1 MPDSRKAGDYMPIHL
16 QSLTANSNDSDLLA
30 ALLQGALDHTD
41 AAVVSEDQSYIQ
53 MAQFLMDVLSKQ
65 RIGKLVYTMFRNAN
79 EKSLIVLDL
88 DITLDSESVTEL
100 RFLDKLPASSDA
112 NEYYDVEA
120 TDEGQRLQV
129 ETVNRYLIRQ
139 DIENTTQAV
148 RTSAFPFRLT
158 AYKDLNELNRE
169 LGFPGQSVD
178 EMEVVGLHEHF
189 AAPGSF
195 SQDEAFK
202 GETFSVIVGTVKS
215 VRDVEVR
222 FGKYKI
228 PFVIAQIDSALGLL
242 PTAMGRDVFD
252 LDGLVPGAAVIMYAD
267 IKADFAVEQ

>member
-1 MPDSRKAGDYMPIHL
+1 MPEKEAGDNMPIHI
-16 QSLTANSNDSDLLA
+16 QSLTAKSNDSSLLA
-30 ALLQGALDHTD
+30 ALLQGALEHSD
-41 AAVVSEDQSYIQ
+41 AAVISEDQSYIQ
-53 MAQFLMDVLSKQ
+53 MAQFLVDVLSGQ
-65 RIGKLVYTMFRNAN
+65 RIGKLVYTMFRSAD
-79 EKSLIVLDL
+79 EKSLNVLDL
-88 DITLDSESVTEL
+88 DITLDSEATTEL
-100 RFLDKLPASSDA
+100 RFLEKLPASSDA

-120 TDEGQRLQV
+120 SDEGQRLQV

-139 DIENTTQAV
+139 EIENTTQTV

-158 AYKDLNELNRE
+158 VYKDLDELNQK
-169 LGFPGQSVD
+169 LGFPGQSVN

-222 FGKYKI
+222 FGKYRI

-252 LDGLVPGAAVIMYAD
+252 LDGLVPGAAVMMYAD

>member
-1 MPDSRKAGDYMPIHL
+1 MPIHL
-16 QSLTANSNDSDLLA
+16 QSLTANSNDSGLLA

-41 AAVVSEDQSYIQ
+41 AAVVSEDQIYIQ

-158 AYKDLNELNRE
+158 VYKDLNELNRE